1 VPGIG
6 DIPLLG
12 KLFQS
17 KSVTR
22 SHTELLV
29 IITPEIVGPIPG
41 GQPVPEI
48 RFRNPFLPA
57 STDTT
62 LAQPATG
69 APPLRPSL
77 DSVPIELLTQPPKK
91 AAPPA
96 K

>member
-1 VPGIG
+1 
-6 DIPLLG
+6 
-12 KLFQS
+12 
-17 KSVTR
+17 
-22 SHTELLV
+22 LLV

-57 STDTT
+57 TTDAP

-69 APPLRPSL
+69 APPLHAPL
-77 DSVPIELLTQPPKK
+77 DSIPIELLTQAPKK
-91 AAPPA
+91 TVAA